1 MFLFELDRTPKLIAT
16 FDQFKTDLEN
26 GELDPYWTVSKVL
39 KYFQDYDIILNKQ
52 DLRKPPF
59 NTIISDIGPGNKII
73 FKEPETAEAPP
84 EMAPPPE
91 MPPAMPPPEMAP
103 PPEMMPPP
111 AMPPEMAPPPVA
123 GTPTTPP
130 EDIVAQ
136 MARNAANL
144 PK

>member
-26 GELDPYWTVSKVL
+26 GELDPYWTVTKVL
-39 KYFQDYDIILNKQ
+39 RYFQDYDIILNKQ

-73 FKEPETAEAPP
+73 FKEPETAEALPEP
-84 EMAPPPE
+84 EMAP
-91 MPPAMPPPEMAP
+91 PPAMPPPEMMPPTGMAP
-103 PPEMMPPP
+103 PPGMP
-111 AMPPEMAPPPVA
+111 PPEMAPPPVA
-123 GTPTTPP
+123 GPPTTPP

>member
-1 MFLFELDRTPKLIAT
+1 MFLFELDRTPKLIAA

-26 GELDPYWTVSKVL
+26 GELDPYWTVTKVL
-39 KYFQDYDIILNKQ
+39 RYFQDYDIILNKQ

-84 EMAPPPE
+84 EPPPGMAPPP
-91 MPPAMPPPEMAP
+91 AIP

-111 AMPPEMAPPPVA
+111 EMAPLGMPPPEMAPPPVA